1 MPSRKKPRILLV
13 EDNDELREI
22 TATILVEE
30 GYDVLGLANGQEAI
44 RHVLVDKKRP
54 DLIILDLMMPKVSG
68 LEFLAVRATND
79 HAKKIPVIVMSAMP
93 LEGAMPAG
101 TIFLA
106 KPVLGGAL
114 TKTVAA
120 VLAKHAK
127 KKKKPR

>member
-22 TATILVEE
+22 TAAVLTEE
-30 GYDVLGLANGQEAI
+30 GYDVLGLENGQEAI
-44 RHVLVDKKRP
+44 RHVLVDKRRP

-93 LEGAMPAG
+93 LEGALPKD
-101 TIFLA
+101 TLFLA
-106 KPVLGGAL
+106 KPVLDNAL
-114 TKTVAA
+114 AKNVAA
-120 VLAKHAK
+120 VLAQHK
-127 KKKKPR
+127 KKTPKKR